1 MNPRQAPSS
10 AIHLQDPFRRARR
23 TPGKNSLPGSRCPSE
38 HGRSGHRAR
47 TPGHGVHRH
56 TRRCRRT
63 CGRIQEGS
71 PGMRVRHDGTAY
83 SRPSTSPGGHSFH
96 PLVSWTSRNPVPCEE
111 NLPGVEDF
119 AQICRQARIDGSI
132 RIRPSTHARDRNLY
146 QNLHVPRRIGPV
158 AAFVRCVH
166 GEGFLVF
173 PSFPIPEKGIARIPL
188 RSSHPCPC
196 PECCSPASSSVL
208 LSLFPLTASGF

>member
-1 MNPRQAPSS
+1 MHKQRGSHFRFTAWKPLESPAS

-23 TPGKNSLPGSRCPSE
+23 TPGKNSLPGSRCPSV

-119 AQICRQARIDGSI
+119 AQICRQARIDGYPDQAFHPRERSQFVSEPSCTPKNRPRRSI
-132 RIRPSTHARDRNLY
+132 R
-146 QNLHVPRRIGPV
+146 PV
-158 AAFVRCVH
+158 CSRGRLPC
-166 GEGFLVF
+166 L
-173 PSFPIPEKGIARIPL
+173 PL
-188 RSSHPCPC
+188 ISHP
-196 PECCSPASSSVL
+196 
-208 LSLFPLTASGF
+208 

>member
-1 MNPRQAPSS
+1 MNIMHKQRGSHFRFTAWKPLESPAS

-23 TPGKNSLPGSRCPSE
+23 TPGKNSLPGSRCPSV

-96 PLVSWTSRNPVPCEE
+96 PLSHGQAGIRSRAKKTSR
-111 NLPGVEDF
+111 
-119 AQICRQARIDGSI
+119 ASKIS
-132 RIRPSTHARDRNLY
+132 
-146 QNLHVPRRIGPV
+146 
-158 AAFVRCVH
+158 
-166 GEGFLVF
+166 
-173 PSFPIPEKGIARIPL
+173 L
-188 RSSHPCPC
+188 RSVGK
-196 PECCSPASSSVL
+196 PA
-208 LSLFPLTASGF
+208 